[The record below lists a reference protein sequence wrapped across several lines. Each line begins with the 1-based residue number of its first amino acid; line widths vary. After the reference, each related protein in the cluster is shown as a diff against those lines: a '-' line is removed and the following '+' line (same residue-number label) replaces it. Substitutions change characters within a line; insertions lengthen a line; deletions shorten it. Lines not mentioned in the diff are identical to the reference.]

1 MSTKTKDAVAMT
13 KEPTTTKRHGPKKTT
28 KPDIAI
34 VTVDIPKD
42 HSVYKKLETLSDAL
56 LSIQRDVTVLH
67 NLAEATDGR
76 LGKLERRSAFRS
88 LKSRQYAKP

>member
-1 MSTKTKDAVAMT
+1 MQSTKTQDAVA
-13 KEPTTTKRHGPKKTT
+13 TTTVPVPPEKK

-42 HSVYKKLETLSDAL
+42 HSVFKKIETLSEAL
-56 LSIQRDVTVLH
+56 LCIQRDVAALQSIAQST
-67 NLAEATDGR
+67 EGR
-76 LGKLERRSAFRS
+76 LCKLERRSAFRS